1 MGGLHSTY
9 RGDERNTLVGKF
21 RGRRSLEKSR
31 TMCEDNIKTDLY
43 ELIVRVWGGVDESS
57 S

>member
-21 RGRRSLEKSR
+21 KGRTSLEKSM
-31 TMCEDNIKTDLY
+31 TMCEDNIKIYLY
-43 ELIVRVWGGVDESS
+43 ELIVRVWDG
-57 S
+57 